1 MVPWKNGVRKLPR
14 MKGNPSMKVKPL
26 FPELDRRRRIPINE
40 VAQVTGFTAWTLRQY
55 ALDGTIP
62 GARQAG
68 PGKRLSF
75 DRDLLEAWWQEFNA
89 PKTGL
94 AK

>member
-1 MVPWKNGVRKLPR
+1 
-14 MKGNPSMKVKPL
+14 MKASKVEPL
-26 FPELDRRRRIPINE
+26 FSTLDRRRRIPINE
-40 VAQVTGFTAWTLRQY
+40 VALTTGFEVRTLRRY

-68 PGKRLSF
+68 PGKRF
-75 DRDLLEAWWQEFNA
+75 TFNRDLLETWWQEFNA
-89 PKTGL
+89 AKPL

>member
-1 MVPWKNGVRKLPR
+1 

-26 FPELDRRRRIPINE
+26 FSELDRRRRIPINE

-62 GARQAG
+62 GALQAG
-68 PGKRLSF
+68 PGKRWNF

>member
-1 MVPWKNGVRKLPR
+1 
-14 MKGNPSMKVKPL
+14 MKGKSSIKVKPL
-26 FPELDRRRRIPINE
+26 FSELDRRRRIPINE
-40 VAQVTGFTAWTLRQY
+40 VALVTGFTAWTLRQY

-68 PGKRLSF
+68 PGKRMSF
-75 DRDLLEAWWQEFNA
+75 DLDLLEAWWQEFNA
-89 PKTGL
+89 PKEGGL